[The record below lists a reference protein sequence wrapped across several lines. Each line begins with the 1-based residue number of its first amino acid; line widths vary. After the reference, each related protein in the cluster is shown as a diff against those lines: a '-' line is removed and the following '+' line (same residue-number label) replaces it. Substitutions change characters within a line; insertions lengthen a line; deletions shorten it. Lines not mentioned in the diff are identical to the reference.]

1 MPMGVHGPLIRIKVD
16 MRTAPHEYC
25 YQLCISA
32 ELVIQ
37 PSINESINM
46 IFDLRLINKEY
57 TLRYIFQVFCRLF
70 FLFNPI
76 FQTMLS

>member
-1 MPMGVHGPLIRIKVD
+1 MGVHGPLVRINVD

-46 IFDLRLINKEY
+46 IFDLRLINNYKG
-57 TLRYIFQVFCRLF
+57 RYSHYLTITKF
-70 FLFNPI
+70 
-76 FQTMLS
+76 